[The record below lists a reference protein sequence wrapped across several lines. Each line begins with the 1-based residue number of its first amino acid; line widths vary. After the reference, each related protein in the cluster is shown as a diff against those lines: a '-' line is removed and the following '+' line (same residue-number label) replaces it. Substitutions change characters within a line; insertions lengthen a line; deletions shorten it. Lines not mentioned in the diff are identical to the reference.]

1 MKNVILFI
9 TILRLMNFGEIET
22 CAQSDS
28 SPFIVSSFIGDTLS
42 LSERNYYQLFPRIEG
57 FQWAVFYLNPDSTL
71 NAEVRFT
78 KNEVLKDTLI
88 EKYKSLKTLN
98 YHIYA
103 RDALEKG
110 LPLETFNYQIS
121 GYQKGAEVS
130 AYMNDGREISGEL
143 LSVKES
149 SILILKPD
157 CDENLNNLDCV
168 IHRKASEIDK
178 LIIKGN
184 SNVGWG
190 IGLGLLASLVAAA
203 FIYSSNYDSNSWL
216 AGVAAYN
223 KSKTPVILSSIGLIT
238 LGTTVGI
245 LTSTPDKTIEP
256 FSEND
261 IVGLSSYS
269 RFPER
274 EPDRLK
280 KVE

>member
-103 RDALEKG
+103 RNALENGTLNTFHSVNENSKYEKG
-110 LPLETFNYQIS
+110 S
-121 GYQKGAEVS
+121 EVC
-130 AYMNDGREISGEL
+130 AYMNDGRETSGEL
-143 LSVKES
+143 LSVRKT

-190 IGLGLLASLVAAA
+190 LGLGILASVVVGAMVFQSYDDGSIYWGYDAIFPTLASAVSCITIGTTIGI
-203 FIYSSNYDSNSWL
+203 FTSTQDEVINIYS
-216 AGVAAYN
+216 
-223 KSKTPVILSSIGLIT
+223 
-238 LGTTVGI
+238 
-245 LTSTPDKTIEP
+245 DK
-256 FSEND
+256 D
-261 IVGLSSYS
+261 IRGLSYYS
-269 RFPER
+269 RYPNK
-274 EPDRLK
+274 EPDELK
-280 KVE
+280 KIK

>member
-1 MKNVILFI
+1 MKINIRLLFCFLI
-9 TILRLMNFGEIET
+9 VSFNSLTL
-22 CAQSDS
+22 AQEDKK
-28 SPFIVSSFIGDTLS
+28 PFIVSSFIGDTLS
-42 LSERNYYQLFPRIEG
+42 LSERNYYQLFPQIDG
-57 FQWAVFYLNPDSTL
+57 FQWAVFYLNPDSSL
-71 NAEVRFT
+71 NANVKYLSGEEFR
-78 KNEVLKDTLI
+78 DTLI
-88 EKYKSLKTLN
+88 INYKSLKTLT
-98 YHIYA
+98 YHINA
-103 RDALEKG
+103 RNALENESRDGFYPVYKPSNEKG
-110 LPLETFNYQIS
+110 S
-121 GYQKGAEVS
+121 EVC
-130 AYMNDGREISGEL
+130 AYMNDGKETSGEL
-143 LSVKES
+143 LSVRKR

-216 AGVAAYN
+216 ASVAAYN